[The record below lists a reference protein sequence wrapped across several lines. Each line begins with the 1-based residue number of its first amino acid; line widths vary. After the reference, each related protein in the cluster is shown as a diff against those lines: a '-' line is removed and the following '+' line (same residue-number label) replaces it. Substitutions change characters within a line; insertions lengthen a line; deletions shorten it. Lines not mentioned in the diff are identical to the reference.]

1 MIIVSQDKNTIV
13 NFNTISEIYKS
24 GKQIL
29 CAFPYIE
36 NYIDTLGTYT
46 TEERAKEVLLE
57 IKGNWE
63 MRKDLAYY
71 MPKE

>member
-46 TEERAKEVLLE
+46 TEERAKEVLQDIAQSYVNECKRYIML
-57 IKGNWE
+57 
-63 MRKDLAYY
+63 
-71 MPKE
+71 KE